1 MAKEPVAT
9 IPELSGT
16 TSTVPAK
23 PVTDYVDVVL
33 IAAHEHNGELKQ
45 PGDTIQVNQRQH
57 QFLRAQGKIE

>member
-1 MAKEPVAT
+1 MAKEPVT
-9 IPELSGT
+9 TTPDSSGT
-16 TSTVPAK
+16 ATVPAK

-57 QFLRAQGKIE
+57 QFLREHGKIE